1 MVSPALP
8 GVGVR
13 RFYGPAGREPLR
25 GTTRRAGVRDSEA
38 EPGGADMSRK
48 RQRRV
53 MADSTGRLRA
63 QPPDRDLYTRT
74 CRPLLANGCVFE

>member
-8 GVGVR
+8 GVCVR
-13 RFYGPAGREPLR
+13 RFYGPAGREPLK

-38 EPGGADMSRK
+38 ELGGADMSRK

-53 MADSTGRLRA
+53 ITKEAKES
-63 QPPDRDLYTRT
+63 
-74 CRPLLANGCVFE
+74 NGGLDGTAAGTASGP

>member
-8 GVGVR
+8 GVCVR
-13 RFYGPAGREPLR
+13 RFYGPAGRELLK

-48 RQRRV
+48 RV

-74 CRPLLANGCVFE
+74 CHPLLASGCVFE